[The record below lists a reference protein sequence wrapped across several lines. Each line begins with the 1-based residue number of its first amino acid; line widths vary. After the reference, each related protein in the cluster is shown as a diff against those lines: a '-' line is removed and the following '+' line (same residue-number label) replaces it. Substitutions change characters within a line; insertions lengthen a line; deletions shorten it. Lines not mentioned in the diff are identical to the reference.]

1 MTDLQTVIRSPYFP
15 MILLSLWCL
24 AMTIV
29 LIVMSRRNK
38 KFRKQNDLD
47 HVQLMKNQN
56 TLNHLTKRLTTLL
69 KEDSE
74 LSRTLKSTVVQK
86 ILPFVR
92 DDTETKN
99 LLREIEKMETLKKDA
114 LNQLADKTKELDALN
129 QKYRRLKEELELERT
144 TRPLE
149 KI

>member
-1 MTDLQTVIRSPYFP
+1 
-15 MILLSLWCL
+15 
-24 AMTIV
+24 MTIV

-56 TLNHLTKRLTTLL
+56 TLNHLVKRLTTLL

-92 DDTETKN
+92 DDTETRN
-99 LLREIEKMETLKKDA
+99 LLREIEKLETLKKDA
-114 LNQLADKTKELDALN
+114 LNQLADRTKELDTLN